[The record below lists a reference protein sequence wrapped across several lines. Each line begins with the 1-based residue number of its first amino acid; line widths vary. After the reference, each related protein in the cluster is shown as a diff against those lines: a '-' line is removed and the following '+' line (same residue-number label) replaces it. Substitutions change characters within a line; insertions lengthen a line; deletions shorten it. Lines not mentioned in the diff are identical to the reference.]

1 LSNVTVREEDHLILL
16 IDSFYDFKGG
26 VLMLGYDLRI
36 DAYTYFELTPPLKK
50 IQLVPGKNYQV
61 KRKITTKHGN
71 ADDHIADDVQIEQKI
86 KAVEAGKLNAIEKI
100 YYTNYLNHKKKSP
113 EPTPNSHV
121 VLCIGQVKM
130 IEKRVSVLGP
140 CFDLTVSSS
149 EVDTDV
155 IVRLE
160 DNTYDIGDSICFLLR
175 KIGSSQG
182 WSYRVLGYKTKQQTQ
197 DYLNPDFRSLRNL
210 EINPIDFR

>member
-1 LSNVTVREEDHLILL
+1 MSNITVREEDHLILL

-61 KRKITTKHGN
+61 KRKITTKHGS
-71 ADDHIADDVQIEQKI
+71 ADDHIADDIQIEQKI
-86 KAVEAGKLNAIEKI
+86 KAVDASKLNPIERI
-100 YYTNYLNHKKKSP
+100 YYTNYLNHKKKSI
-113 EPTPNSHV
+113 EPTPNAHV
-121 VLCIGQVKM
+121 VLCVGEVTGV
-130 IEKRVSVLGP
+130 ENRVSVLGP
-140 CFDLTVSSS
+140 CVDLKVKSA
-149 EVDTDV
+149 ELDTDI

-160 DNTYDIGDSICFLLR
+160 NNSYELGDAICFLLR

>member
-1 LSNVTVREEDHLILL
+1 LSHVTVREEDLLILL

-61 KRKITTKHGN
+61 KRKITTKH
-71 ADDHIADDVQIEQKI
+71 AHPDDHTPDDVQIEQKI
-86 KAVEAGKLNAIEKI
+86 KAVDAGKLNAIEKI
-100 YYTNYLNHKKKSP
+100 YYTNYLNHKKKAA
-113 EPTPNSHV
+113 EPTPNAHV
-121 VLCIGQVKM
+121 VLCIGEVTA

-140 CFDLTVSSS
+140 CFDLTVKSGD
-149 EVDTDV
+149 VDTDV

-160 DNTYDIGDSICFLLR
+160 NNTYEVGDAICFLLR
-175 KIGSSQG
+175 KIGSTQG
-182 WSYRVLGYKTKQQTQ
+182 WSYRVLGYKTKQQTA